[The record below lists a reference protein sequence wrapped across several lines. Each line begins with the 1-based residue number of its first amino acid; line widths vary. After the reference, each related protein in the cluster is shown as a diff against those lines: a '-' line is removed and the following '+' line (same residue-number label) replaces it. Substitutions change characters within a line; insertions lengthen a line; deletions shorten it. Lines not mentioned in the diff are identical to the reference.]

1 MTMTKLNSAPPAV
14 VVRVVEIAVQSVRYA
29 GRVTAPA
36 VAGYTFVC
44 WVGFRQTV
52 GYGSYAGTFTL
63 ATTDVWPESTE
74 SNTTVPAGK
83 KVQGLALYVR
93 D

>member
-14 VVRVVEIAVQSVRYA
+14 VVRVVEIAVQSVSYA

-44 WVGFRQTV
+44 WVGFRPTN
-52 GYGSYAGTFTL
+52 GYGTYDANRTL
-63 ATTDVWPESTE
+63 ATTDVWAESSE
-74 SNTTVPAGK
+74 SNTTVPSGK
-83 KVQGLALYVR
+83 KIQCLALYTR
-93 D
+93 N